1 MAYTAYTRDGT
12 YWTLRTRGKWY
23 LVLKLES
30 GTYREVDRYGW
41 YRRAGAAATAVGAL
55 TYREALSEAT
65 DVIRDSLQ
73 SRLDEIGLGAIP
85 KPDRP
90 GKDQPPDAKDEPQDE
105 GE

>member
-30 GTYREVDRYGW
+30 GTYREMGRYGW

-55 TYREALSEAT
+55 TYQEALSEAT

-73 SRLDEIGLGAIP
+73 SRLNEIGLGIP

-90 GKDQPPDAKDEPQDE
+90 GKDQPPDAQDEPQDE